1 MCVGKSVKW
10 IFNDNTHTYLL
21 LLLNLRCIINQL
33 KDVQG
38 CRITDLCMT
47 LNPSFSLW
55 WVTTD
60 AGATNLQIPTLLT
73 HVIRAWAHLIDY
85 KSPILPPQ
93 STMEWTKLQS
103 KTWHCRKAAW
113 PSSFIRLIEEV
124 NSRLH
129 VPWLPLTPLIEVCYM
144 ANLQVHH
151 FVIMDLVKFKTQRY
165 RIRRPML
172 QHKS

>member
-1 MCVGKSVKW
+1 MDLQWQYAHLPPPVAEFTLHNKPAKRCTRMQDHRPMHDFESLIFSLVGDNRCWSNKSA
-10 IFNDNTHTYLL
+10 NTYSLDPCNKSMGS
-21 LLLNLRCIINQL
+21 LNRLQ
-33 KDVQG
+33 KP
-38 CRITDLCMT
+38 
-47 LNPSFSLW
+47 NPS
-55 WVTTD
+55 
-60 AGATNLQIPTLLT
+60 
-73 HVIRAWAHLIDY
+73 
-85 KSPILPPQ
+85 PPQ